1 VAWCVPSCDITTV
14 QWINVNTYEII
25 NSNIV
30 VLTHLGVQTYTC
42 TAYYM
47 YNNQSFSAS
56 QTVRLSVFPAE
67 NNPRNSTESSFAP
80 IVSSDLY
87 ISGVVLTGP
96 NTGYAYM
103 YDVITCT
110 GFSSPRPTSY
120 QWIQQETGQVTRS
133 RTITFGETGRVT
145 ISCQGFNVINGFTY
159 TASTLSLVVDI
170 RSDGS
175 GTTATGNKVNASSS
189 SGFAIWSILMTLIL
203 IEVFSKV
210 SSLGCHL

>member
-1 VAWCVPSCDITTV
+1 MFSSFAKLVLFLFIIADSEFGDISTCLAQEAVYFNITGYTNSSDGNVFAYEEERLQCVAWCVPSCDITTV

-110 GFSSPRPTSY
+110 GFSNPRPTS
-120 QWIQQETGQVTRS
+120 
-133 RTITFGETGRVT
+133 
-145 ISCQGFNVINGFTY
+145 
-159 TASTLSLVVDI
+159 
-170 RSDGS
+170 
-175 GTTATGNKVNASSS
+175 
-189 SGFAIWSILMTLIL
+189 
-203 IEVFSKV
+203 
-210 SSLGCHL
+210 